1 MYIRGCVSRLDT
13 ADLQAVQL
21 FLQGNPSYPDLEPLV
36 ITAGNP
42 GDSPMSQT
50 ADSIDSSHWHTTLQ
64 RLVSALIVPDELQW
78 KSIGRK
84 DTASY
89 MQRILDKIVSRWT
102 R

>member
-1 MYIRGCVSRLDT
+1 MSRLD
-13 ADLQAVQL
+13 AASLKAVQA
-21 FLQGNPSYPDLEPLV
+21 FLQRNPSYPDLEPLV
-36 ITAGNP
+36 ITSGNRVH
-42 GDSPMSQT
+42 SPMSQT
-50 ADSIDSSHWHTTLQ
+50 ADTINSSHWRTELQ

-89 MQRILDKIVSRWT
+89 MQRILDKIKSRWA